1 MTAITYDTGALLA
14 AERHVARM
22 LARHTTCLEEGIAP
36 VVPVGVLAEAWR
48 GGTMQAGLAWLL
60 EGCQV
65 ETLDEQRARAVGVL
79 AGVSSM
85 FDVVDVSVVEAA
97 IRHRAV
103 IVTSNHAGI
112 EQIVRAAG
120 VELGVEQV

>member
-14 AERHVARM
+14 AERHVTRM
-22 LARHTTCLEEGIAP
+22 LARHATCLEGGIAP

-48 GGTMQAGLAWLL
+48 GGAMQAGLAWLL
-60 EGCQV
+60 DGCQV
-65 ETLDEQRARAVGVL
+65 EPLDEPRARAVGVL

-97 IRHRAV
+97 IRHHAV

-120 VELGVEQV
+120 IDLGVEQV

>member
-1 MTAITYDTGALLA
+1 
-14 AERHVARM
+14 
-22 LARHTTCLEEGIAP
+22 
-36 VVPVGVLAEAWR
+36 
-48 GGTMQAGLAWLL
+48 MQAGLAWLL
-60 EGCQV
+60 DGCLV
-65 ETLDEQRARAVGVL
+65 ETLDERRARAVGVL

-112 EQIVRAAG
+112 DQIVQAAG
-120 VELGVEQV
+120 LDLGVEQL

>member
-1 MTAITYDTGALLA
+1 
-14 AERHVARM
+14 
-22 LARHTTCLEEGIAP
+22 
-36 VVPVGVLAEAWR
+36 
-48 GGTMQAGLAWLL
+48 
-60 EGCQV
+60 
-65 ETLDEQRARAVGVL
+65 
-79 AGVSSM
+79 M

-120 VELGVEQV
+120 VELSVEQV